1 MTDQSV
7 SKASSP
13 KEKNVNQVG
22 SRSSRRS
29 DAASTVCY
37 AGLVVG
43 VVAMTSSSGC
53 ARKTA
58 GAPAAKPPAVIVDH
72 PIAREVTE
80 YEEFTG
86 RIDAVRTVDLRARVT
101 GYLEKANFKEGADIN
116 ENDLLFEIDQRPY
129 RAELDRT
136 LANVAQARAKLE
148 RTNSEHQRALK
159 LLKQRSMSQE
169 EADTYIYNRA
179 EAEAALSGALAMQE
193 SAELNLGFTQVTAP
207 FSGRISRRLVDPGN
221 LVRAD
226 ETILT
231 TLVSL
236 DPIYAY
242 FDVDERTLLRLR
254 RLIHEGKIR
263 SARETEVS
271 VQIGLADEDGY
282 SLSGV
287 INFADNRVDP
297 NTGTLRVRAII
308 QNPKKFLSPGLF
320 VRVRLPIGIPHEAT
334 LVPEEAIATD
344 QGRKFLYIVD
354 AKDEVIYQPVKIGLQ
369 EEKMRVIESGVTTAD
384 RVIVSGLQRV
394 RPKMKVTP
402 TTIERAAKTEP
413 VKSEPTD
420 AARDA
425 KNKSANGASTP
436 AKATSAGAPP
446 HRTVAGRIFSP

>member
-1 MTDQSV
+1 MR
-7 SKASSP
+7 
-13 KEKNVNQVG
+13 QVG

-29 DAASTVCY
+29 GAASTVYY
-37 AGLVVG
+37 AGIIVG
-43 VVAMTSSSGC
+43 AVAMASSSGC

-80 YEEFTG
+80 YEDFTG
-86 RIDAVRTVDLRARVT
+86 RIDAVQTVDLRARVT
-101 GYLEKANFKEGADIN
+101 GYLDKAKFKEGSDIA

-129 RAELDRT
+129 RAELDRA

-193 SAELNLGFTQVTAP
+193 SAELNLGFTLVTAP

-231 TLVSL
+231 TIVSL

-242 FDVDERTLLRLR
+242 FDIDERTLLRLR

-263 SARETEVS
+263 SARETEVA

-282 SLSGV
+282 SLTGI
-287 INFADNRVDP
+287 INFADNKVDP
-297 NTGTLRVRAII
+297 NTGTLRVRAVL

-320 VRVRLPIGIPHEAT
+320 VRVRVPIGIPHEAT

-344 QGRKFLYIVD
+344 QGRKFLYLVD
-354 AKDEVIYQPVKIGLQ
+354 AKDEVVYQPVKVGLQ
-369 EEKMRVIESGVTTAD
+369 EEKLRVIESGVTIND

-402 TTIERAAKTEP
+402 TTVERAAKTAP
-413 VKSEPTD
+413 AKSEPVD
-420 AARDA
+420 AARDSKA
-425 KNKSANGASTP
+425 KSATNSSTPAQADQPGNKSADRKLRA
-436 AKATSAGAPP
+436 
-446 HRTVAGRIFSP
+446 VAGRIFSP

>member
-1 MTDQSV
+1 MR
-7 SKASSP
+7 
-13 KEKNVNQVG
+13 QVG

-29 DAASTVCY
+29 GAASTVCY
-37 AGLVVG
+37 ASIIVG
-43 VVAMTSSSGC
+43 AVAMTSASGC

-58 GAPAAKPPAVIVDH
+58 GAPAAKPPAVIVDY

-80 YEEFTG
+80 YEDFTG

-101 GYLEKANFKEGADIN
+101 GYLDKAKFKEGSDIA

-129 RAELDRT
+129 RAELDRA

-193 SAELNLGFTQVTAP
+193 SAELNLGFTLVTAP

-231 TLVSL
+231 TIVSL

-242 FDVDERTLLRLR
+242 FDIDERTLLRLR

-263 SARETEVS
+263 SARETEVA

-282 SLSGV
+282 SLTGI
-287 INFADNRVDP
+287 INFADNKVDP
-297 NTGTLRVRAII
+297 NTGTLRVRAVLE
-308 QNPKKFLSPGLF
+308 NPKKFLSPGLF
-320 VRVRLPIGIPHEAT
+320 VRVRVPIGIPHEAT

-344 QGRKFLYIVD
+344 QGRKFLYLVD
-354 AKDEVIYQPVKIGLQ
+354 AKDEVVYQPVKIGLQ
-369 EEKMRVIESGVTTAD
+369 EEKLRVIESGVTIND

-402 TTIERAAKTEP
+402 TTVERAAKTAPAKSAP
-413 VKSEPTD
+413 VD
-420 AARDA
+420 AAREA
-425 KNKSANGASTP
+425 KEKSANSSSAP
-436 AKATSAGAPP
+436 AQADEPGKKPVDAKDRA
-446 HRTVAGRIFSP
+446 VAGRIFSP